1 MTHTHMQFEREKSKI
16 RAYTHANGEREMEK
30 ITEHTH
36 THKHSVREEKI
47 TEHTHTHKQSVR
59 EEKLKNTYTQALW
72 EREKETIYTRWS
84 GNKKGEER

>member
-36 THKHSVREEKI
+36 THKQSVREEKI
-47 TEHTHTHKQSVR
+47 AEHTHTHKHCRR
-59 EEKLKNTYTQALW
+59 ERKRQYTQDGA
-72 EREKETIYTRWS
+72 EARKEKKDKETHEKNPSIT
-84 GNKKGEER
+84 KI

>member
-1 MTHTHMQFEREKSKI
+1 MQFEREKSKI

-72 EREKETIYTRWS
+72 EREKETKYTRWS
-84 GNKKGEER
+84 GSKKGEER